1 MKNYEALKLLSSYAD
16 FVARGQTWTCID
28 MFVATPVCIYLRP
41 VGFIALEIC
50 ASFTFRL
57 QVHPINWP
65 TLRER
70 ERGKLPLLTSLT
82 ATSAV
87 RLTVSGTCCRP
98 GGTFALFHVH
108 NSDACTNDD
117 FVNASSKSSY
127 AMKMKLPKRES
138 SRGDRWQRCSSLEA
152 RVNSCF

>member
-1 MKNYEALKLLSSYAD
+1 MAKS
-16 FVARGQTWTCID
+16 
-28 MFVATPVCIYLRP
+28 
-41 VGFIALEIC
+41 
-50 ASFTFRL
+50 
-57 QVHPINWP
+57 
-65 TLRER
+65 LRET
-70 ERGKLPLLTSLT
+70 EGVAEEEAAAAYQFDCHKHMLTST
-82 ATSAV
+82 V
-87 RLTVSGTCCRP
+87 CLTVSGTCCRP

-138 SRGDRWQRCSSLEA
+138 RWQRRVGQGERWQRCSSLEA